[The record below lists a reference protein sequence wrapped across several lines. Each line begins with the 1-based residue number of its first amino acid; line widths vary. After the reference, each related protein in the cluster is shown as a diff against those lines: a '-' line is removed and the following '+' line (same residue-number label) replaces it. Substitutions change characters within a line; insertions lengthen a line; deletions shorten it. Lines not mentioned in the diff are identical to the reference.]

1 LASGS
6 PCLAHA
12 AWIKSGNGSFD
23 FNKIA
28 HVRQPDVIAER
39 RQPAKAF
46 ELGPQT
52 ADSGFVYDPGM
63 STPRKAMR
71 NHLGASSAG
80 QSCNASGVRQD
91 SIKAVKNVLV
101 IPSGTEIALEIH
113 EALYRRR
120 DLQLFGAESTY
131 NSHAD
136 FVFRRNSCVPYCGE
150 EEFIGAVDDLINQ
163 HSIDYLFP
171 AHDDVQLALL
181 RAHTH
186 LRCTI
191 VSSPLET
198 VEITRFKSRTY
209 DRLQDLVRLPA
220 LLDPARIRT
229 SDYPVFAKPDRGH
242 GSRNTYLCRNQKQL
256 DAALQCSDEM
266 LVSEYLPGREVTVD
280 CLSDRDRGL
289 LFIDSRLRARTRAGI
304 SVRSEPL
311 KVPDVREIAEKI
323 ASRLRFFGAWFF
335 QLRERRPGEWCLL
348 EIGARLAGGATYQ
361 RLRGVNLPLLT
372 LFEHE
377 RRHMEIL
384 VQPFELTMDR
394 AFVSRFRFEFD
405 YRMLYVDF
413 DDTLCLRGEPNPDL
427 VALVVVARHRGKK
440 IVLLSRNVGDCR
452 GWLKAHG
459 IAGLFDEIILLDRER
474 SKHAHIEAG
483 SLLID
488 DSFAERKACQEAGVI
503 CFDADAAKALLQ
515 QLQRH

>member
-1 LASGS
+1 
-6 PCLAHA
+6 
-12 AWIKSGNGSFD
+12 
-23 FNKIA
+23 
-28 HVRQPDVIAER
+28 
-39 RQPAKAF
+39 
-46 ELGPQT
+46 
-52 ADSGFVYDPGM
+52 M
-63 STPRKAMR
+63 
-71 NHLGASSAG
+71 
-80 QSCNASGVRQD
+80 
-91 SIKAVKNVLV
+91 KNVLV

-120 DLQLFGAESTY
+120 DLQLFGAESTH

-136 FVFRRNSCVPYCGE
+136 FVFRRNSWVPYCE
-150 EEFIGAVDDLINQ
+150 EDKFIGAVCDLINQ

-171 AHDDVQLALL
+171 AHDDVQLTLL
-181 RAHTH
+181 RACTH
-186 LRCTI
+186 LPCPI

-209 DRLQDLVRLPA
+209 DRLRDILRVPT
-220 LLDPARIRT
+220 LLDSA
-229 SDYPVFAKPDRGH
+229 SNELDYPVFAKPDRGH
-242 GSRNTYLCRNQKQL
+242 GSRNTYLCRNRKQL
-256 DAALQCSDEM
+256 DAALQHSDDM

-280 CLSDRDRGL
+280 CFSDRDRGL
-289 LFIDSRLRARTRAGI
+289 LFVDSRLRTRTRAGI

-311 KVPDVREIAEKI
+311 EVRDMREIAEKI

-335 QLRERRPGEWCLL
+335 QLRERTPGDWFLL

-377 RRHMEIL
+377 RRHVKIL
-384 VQPFELTMDR
+384 AQPFELTMDR

-405 YRMLYVDF
+405 YRTLYVDF

-427 VALVVVARHRGKK
+427 VALVVMARHRGKK
-440 IVLLSRNVGDCR
+440 IVLLSRNEGNCR
-452 GWLKAHG
+452 SWLEDHG
-459 IAGLFDEIILLDRER
+459 ISGLFDRIILLDRET

-488 DSFAERKACQEAGVI
+488 DSFAERKACREAGVI
-503 CFDADAAKALLQ
+503 CFDADAAQALLQ
-515 QLQRH
+515 HLQRH

>member
-1 LASGS
+1 MQRFRTSV
-6 PCLAHA
+6 
-12 AWIKSGNGSFD
+12 KS
-23 FNKIA
+23 
-28 HVRQPDVIAER
+28 
-39 RQPAKAF
+39 
-46 ELGPQT
+46 
-52 ADSGFVYDPGM
+52 
-63 STPRKAMR
+63 
-71 NHLGASSAG
+71 
-80 QSCNASGVRQD
+80 
-91 SIKAVKNVLV
+91 VKNVLV

-120 DLQLFGAESTY
+120 DIQLFGAESTH

-136 FVFRRNSCVPYCGE
+136 FVFRRNLCVPYCE
-150 EEFIGAVDDLINQ
+150 EGKFIGAVCALIKEQ
-163 HSIDYLFP
+163 SIDYVFP

-181 RAHTH
+181 QARTH
-186 LRCTI
+186 LPCTI

-209 DRLQDLVRLPA
+209 DRLHDILRVPA
-220 LLDPARIRT
+220 LVDPASIEAL
-229 SDYPVFAKPDRGH
+229 DYPVFAKPDRGH
-242 GSRNTYLCRNQKQL
+242 GSRNTYLCRNRKQL
-256 DAALQCSDEM
+256 DAALQRSDDM

-280 CLSDRDRGL
+280 CLSDRDGGL
-289 LFIDSRLRARTRAGI
+289 LFVDSRLRTRIRAGI

-311 KVPDVREIAEKI
+311 EVPDMREIAEKI

-335 QLRERRPGEWCLL
+335 QLRERAPDEWFLL

-405 YRMLYVDF
+405 YRTLYVDF

-427 VALVVVARHRGKK
+427 VALVVMARHREKK
-440 IVLLSRNVGDCR
+440 IVLLSRNIGDCR
-452 GWLKAHG
+452 SWLKVHG
-459 IAGLFDEIILLDRER
+459 IAGLFDRIILLDRET
-474 SKHAHIEAG
+474 SKHAHIETG

-488 DSFAERKACQEAGVI
+488 DSFAERKACRKAGVI

-515 QLQRH
+515 HLQRH